1 MIGDWIYKSMMVY
14 TFYDSEI
21 GLEMYEKVIYNIVQ
35 DDQITLYRMI
45 KYKQTIKQKKQK
57 TKNKK

>member
-1 MIGDWIYKSMMVY
+1 MIGDWIRYISRWY

-35 DDQITLYRMI
+35 DDQIALYRMVDI
-45 KYKQTIKQKKQK
+45 IGADT
-57 TKNKK
+57 